1 MKYLIDS
8 FSSADIRRVMEYYPT
23 EGVTTNPAIV
33 CREKTEYRARLTEIA
48 RAVNGGMLH
57 VQTMQT
63 EAAAMQREAEALNAL
78 LGKNGLGAQL
88 FVKLPATA
96 EGLKACRALKEK
108 GVGITM
114 TAIFSPQQAL
124 ICARAGA
131 DFVAPYVNKL
141 SDVGDGL
148 ECVRRICE
156 IFRLHGL
163 TTQVLSASF
172 RNVEQVTQMALAGSH
187 YITLPAAFYEKL
199 IYHPMTE
206 LALSGFENDWQQVYG
221 DKKPIDL
228 I

>member
-8 FSSADIRRVMEYYPT
+8 FSCADVKRVMAYYPT

-33 CREKTEYRARLTEIA
+33 CREKTEYRARLIEIA
-48 RAVNGGMLH
+48 CAVNGGLMH

-63 EAAAMQREAEALNAL
+63 EASAMLREAEALNAL
-78 LGKNGLGAQL
+78 LGKGGCGAQL

-96 EGLKACRALKEK
+96 EGLKACRLLKDK
-108 GVGITM
+108 GIGVTM

-156 IFRLHGL
+156 IFRLHSIG
-163 TTQVLSASF
+163 TQVLSASF

-206 LALSGFENDWQQVYG
+206 LAIAGFENDWQGVYG

>member
-8 FSSADIRRVMEYYPT
+8 FSCADVKRVMAYYPT

-33 CREKTEYRARLTEIA
+33 CREKTEYRARLIEIA
-48 RAVNGGMLH
+48 CAVNGGLMH

-63 EAAAMQREAEALNAL
+63 EASAMLREAKVLNAL
-78 LGKNGLGAQL
+78 LGKGGCGAQL

-96 EGLKACRALKEK
+96 EGLKACRLLKDK
-108 GVGITM
+108 GIGVTM

-156 IFRLHGL
+156 IFRLHSIG
-163 TTQVLSASF
+163 TQVLSASF

-206 LALSGFENDWQQVYG
+206 LAIAGFENDWQGVYG